1 MKEFAEREKKNREL
15 PHEAESSLSEQFI
28 LKGNIEEEEEEDE
41 EQTFRALATSSLW
54 RDVNNF

>member
-1 MKEFAEREKKNREL
+1 MKEFAEREKKNRKL

-41 EQTFRALATSSLW
+41 EQTFRALATSSP
-54 RDVNNF
+54 